1 MAKVPQKEILLWL
14 FYLLP
19 SYEHLVLY
27 SFLNMQINE
36 SEKRGSRARV
46 KINFRASEL
55 IGTDHPLCFRT
66 TVHFKLCNII
76 PYGGNMKSLPLF

>member
-36 SEKRGSRARV
+36 SEK
-46 KINFRASEL
+46 
-55 IGTDHPLCFRT
+55 
-66 TVHFKLCNII
+66 
-76 PYGGNMKSLPLF
+76 